1 MMDRLREGVNSIAV
15 KIILGLIILSFVF
28 AGVGN
33 YIIGG
38 SGNAAAKVGDTE
50 IGRSAFEQAYQSER
64 NRMQAQMGD
73 YFSNLLA
80 DPAYVQSFRKS
91 VLDRMINEVLL
102 EQYAASL
109 GLRISDEQVRN
120 EILNMEPFLND
131 GKFDQDIYQAAL
143 RRAGYTV
150 DSFAEYLRRDMTRQQ
165 VRAAIENS
173 VFSLSNEVAALSQL
187 ITQKRDIQTITL
199 MLDDFARHVDL
210 TDEELQTYYDTHQ
223 ANYTRPEQ
231 MKVAYLEL
239 SAEALKEQMSVSEKE
254 AQQYYA
260 EQISKYTT
268 KEQRQLSHILVEG
281 DDEAKAQNILDE
293 LNSGADFTALAKAKS
308 EDVGSAQEG
317 GLLGW
322 IEKGTMDPT
331 FEEAAFA
338 LEKAG
343 DTSGLV
349 KSSFGYHII
358 RLDAIKLPQAKPY
371 EQVADE
377 IKSDIA
383 EQKAVERFYELQ
395 TELETVAFEY
405 PNSLD
410 DAAKAVALPVQNT
423 DFISLDDAPESLSS
437 AAVLQALGSAEVK
450 DDRLNSEVIEI
461 APEHVVVVRI
471 NDLRDE
477 AVLPFDEVKPLVVT
491 ELSDAK
497 GEQQAK
503 ELAVKVMDELK
514 AGNDTVLAEHNLAWG
529 ETESVDRG
537 SELSSAVFAMPK
549 PEEGKVVY
557 SQTTDMQGNVVLIAL
572 SAVTTDIE
580 PMYTEQIGSQLV
592 SAEGQQD
599 LTVLLKDLR
608 EKADIEYYAIST
620 QP

>member
-38 SGNAAAKVGDTE
+38 SGNAAAKVGNTE
-50 IGRSAFEQAYQSER
+50 IGRGAFEQAYQSER

-150 DSFAEYLRRDMTRQQ
+150 DSFAEYLRRDLTRQQ
-165 VRAAIENS
+165 VRAAVQNS

-199 MLDDFARHVDL
+199 MLDDFARRVEL

-239 SAEALKEQMSVSEKE
+239 SAEALKEQVSVSEKE

-268 KEQRQLSHILVEG
+268 QEQRQLSHILVEG
-281 DDEAKAQNILDE
+281 DDEAKAQSILDE

-322 IEKGTMDPT
+322 IEKGVMDPA

-338 LEKAG
+338 LEKTG
-343 DTSGLV
+343 DTTGLV

-358 RLDAIKLPQAKPY
+358 RLDAIRAAQAKPY
-371 EQVADE
+371 DQVADE

-514 AGNDTVLAEHNLAWG
+514 AGNDAVLAEHNLAWG

-549 PEEGKVVY
+549 PEEGKAVY

-572 SAVTTDIE
+572 SAVSTDIE

-599 LTVLLKDLR
+599 LTVLMKDLR